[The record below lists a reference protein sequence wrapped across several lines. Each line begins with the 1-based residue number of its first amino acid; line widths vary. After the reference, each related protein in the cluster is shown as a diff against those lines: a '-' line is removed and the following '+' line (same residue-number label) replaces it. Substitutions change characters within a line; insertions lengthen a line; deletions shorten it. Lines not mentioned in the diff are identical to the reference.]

1 MQSTFPRYPIIKP
14 FGTPFIHSEFENTN
28 NSLNYLTPS
37 DIKTF
42 YRFPENLTGKN
53 ITVAFVC
60 AFSNGYMQNDLD
72 VFSETFGLPSTT
84 IETYFIGGKSDGFS
98 RAWALE
104 ANLDSQWIHA
114 LCPDAKIIA
123 VFSPDAKID
132 SLLNA
137 AKFASDMGVDIVNMS
152 FGVPEHIGQSEKADF
167 LRNSRSVFVSASGD
181 MGGNVFFPS
190 SKSEVLCVG
199 GSVFTKNGA
208 NFSREYAWE
217 NGGGG
222 VSRFVQI
229 PSYQR
234 LFSPI
239 NSLTK
244 GYRGLPD
251 VAFYSSNQK
260 GVAVYTSNPNIAQN
274 AGFSG
279 VGGTS
284 FSSCAFSSICA
295 LILEENP
302 DSLWARQINQY
313 FYALAGQTQYNFPQY
328 YFNDITLGS
337 NGEFFAERGWDFC
350 TGLGSPKV
358 SMLTKG

>member
-1 MQSTFPRYPIIKP
+1 MESTFPRYPIIKP
-14 FGTPFIHSEFENTN
+14 FGRPFIHSELENTGG
-28 NSLNYLTPS
+28 SLNYLSPS
-37 DIKTF
+37 DIKNF
-42 YRFPENLTGKN
+42 YRFPSTLSGKN
-53 ITVAFVC
+53 VTIAFVC
-60 AFSNGYMQNDLD
+60 AFFNDYMQNDLD
-72 VFSETFGLPSTT
+72 VFSDTFNLPRTNV
-84 IETYFIGGKSDGFS
+84 ETYYVGGKSDVFS
-98 RAWALE
+98 RNWALE

-114 LCPDAKIIA
+114 LSPDAKIIA
-123 VFSPDAKID
+123 VFSQDAKID

-137 AKFASDMGVDIVNMS
+137 AREAAQMGADIINMS

-167 LRNSRSVFVSASGD
+167 LKNSRSIFVSASGD
-181 MGGNVFFPS
+181 VGGKVFFPS

-199 GSVFTKNGA
+199 GSVFSSNGA

-217 NGGGG
+217 DGGGG
-222 VSRFVQI
+222 ISRFVEI

-239 NSLTK
+239 NALTN

-251 VAFYSSNQK
+251 VAFYSSTEK
-260 GVAVYTSNPNIAQN
+260 GVAVYTSNPNISQN

-284 FSSCAFSSICA
+284 FSSCALSSICA
-295 LILEENP
+295 LILEQNP
-302 DSLWARQINQY
+302 DSLWAREINQY
-313 FYALAGQTQYNFPQY
+313 FYALAGQTQYKEPQY

-337 NGEFFAERGWDFC
+337 NGNFFAMRGWDFC